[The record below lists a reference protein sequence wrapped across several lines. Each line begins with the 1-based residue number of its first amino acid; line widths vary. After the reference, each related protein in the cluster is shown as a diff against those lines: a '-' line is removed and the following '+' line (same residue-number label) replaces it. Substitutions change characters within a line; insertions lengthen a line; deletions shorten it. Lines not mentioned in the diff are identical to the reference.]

1 MRPHPC
7 PLPTSTLLDTYVQ
20 QGDYTDSYTVDVP
33 GEVTMAQFVE
43 AFYTTPIF
51 KLERWI
57 LGKVISRPSTD
68 EQARQLAQGSLSKFS
83 AWTVELRET
92 NQLLL
97 AAGVTRSWLMVEPSK
112 IQGAT
117 ATSLYFGSA
126 VVLPAGRTG
135 LRWDFKATLGF
146 HKFYSRILLSS
157 AARKLAKASRHYA
170 K

>member
-7 PLPTSTLLDTYVQ
+7 PLPISAILDNYVQ
-20 QGDYTDSYTVDVP
+20 QGAYTDSYTLDVP

-68 EQARQLAQGSLSKFS
+68 EQARELAQGSLNPFS
-83 AWTVELRET
+83 AWTVERREAD
-92 NQLLL
+92 QLLL
-97 AAGVTRSWLMVEPSK
+97 AAGVTRSWLMVVPSK
-112 IQGAT
+112 MQDAT

-135 LRWDFKATLGF
+135 LRWDFKATLGL
-146 HKFYSRILLSS
+146 HKAYSRILLSS
-157 AARKLAKASRHYA
+157 AARKLAKASLRNA
-170 K
+170 E